1 MADVANDQTPE
12 ASEDPPQDPSSP
24 RARALEILDA
34 VLHKN
39 RTLDDV
45 LAEPVQLAAFERRD
59 RGFIR
64 LLVATTLRR
73 LGQIDALID
82 HCLHK
87 PLPPGARPVRDVL
100 RLGVAQLVF
109 LNIPPH
115 AAVDQSVEL
124 ASGLGHSRFKSL
136 VNAVLRRLT
145 AEGQSLAAQ
154 QNAPR
159 VNTPGWLWRSWAD
172 AYGEDRADAIAEA
185 NGREASLDITVSR
198 DPQDWGRRLGAT
210 VLPTGSL
217 RRPPGGAV
225 EELAGF
231 GEGAWWVQDA
241 AAALPARLLGDVA
254 DRSVIDL
261 CAAPGGKTAQLVAA
275 GARVTAV
282 DRSAPR
288 LRRLA
293 DNMSRLGLPVEQ
305 VAADAALW
313 KPKSP
318 ADAVLLDAPCT
329 ATGTIRRHPDILWSK
344 SPRDLERLSHVQER
358 LLRAAIN
365 MVRPGGRL
373 VYCTCSL
380 QPEEGPMR
388 IEALLAEG
396 APVEREPI
404 DPAEIGGEA
413 EFVTSQGELRTLPS
427 QWPDLGGIDGF
438 YAVRLRRL

>member
-1 MADVANDQTPE
+1 MADVANDSTPDQT
-12 ASEDPPQDPSSP
+12 SP
-24 RARALEILDA
+24 RARALDILDA

-39 RTLDDV
+39 RALDDV
-45 LAEPVQLAAFERRD
+45 LADPVRLADYERRD

-73 LGQIDALID
+73 LGQIDSLID
-82 HCLHK
+82 HCLRK

-124 ASGLGHSRFKSL
+124 ASEMGHSRFKSL

-145 AEGQSLAAQ
+145 TEGQALAAE

-172 AYGEDRADAIAEA
+172 AYGEDAADLIADA
-185 NGREASLDITVSR
+185 NSREAALDITPATDVAE
-198 DPQDWGRRLGAT
+198 WGRRLGAV
-210 VLPTGSL
+210 VLPTGTL
-217 RRPPGGAV
+217 RRPPGGAID
-225 EELAGF
+225 ELAGF

-241 AAALPARLLGDVA
+241 AAALPARLFGDV
-254 DRSVIDL
+254 RNCSVIDL
-261 CAAPGGKTAQLVAA
+261 CAAPGGKTAQLVAG

-282 DRSAPR
+282 DRSAHR

-293 DNMSRLGLPVEQ
+293 ENMERLGLPVEQ
-305 VAADAALW
+305 VAADAAMW

-318 ADAVLLDAPCT
+318 ADAVLLDAPCL

-344 SPRDLERLSHVQER
+344 SPRDLERLCHVQDR
-358 LLRAAIN
+358 LLGAAVD
-365 MVRPGGRL
+365 MVRPGGLL

-388 IEALLAEG
+388 IESLIAGG
-396 APVEREPI
+396 APVERLPI
-404 DPAEIGGEA
+404 DADEIGGETQ
-413 EFVTSQGELRTLPS
+413 FLTPQGDLRTLPS
-427 QWPDLGGIDGF
+427 YWPELGGIDGF
-438 YAVRLRRL
+438 YAARLRRT